1 MLAVILQYGI
11 HSVSADGGKV
21 ENITVKVNSSA
32 VTPPLRVVKRIEAS
46 ISTVGEHVLIGK
58 KVEDITANKASYERI
73 VQDVFDRVL
82 VGYSVQQVDII
93 PGTSVQILVTV
104 VPWGDVVKDI
114 SLQLDLSAISP
125 ELHELVKKDIGNIEE
140 SISTVLVG
148 LPTDAV
154 DWAGG
159 VSRTVV
165 RELVAARLPE
175 FKADLDVI
183 AGPRT
188 QVKLTLQPLGPT
200 IKDVDVVMRSG
211 TIPNIL
217 LWEARPQVEDAAK
230 ILRGLPVSFVQR
242 HEDFFRSRFAGKFA
256 AHPAA
261 RRYGLSVSPE
271 IKAGED
277 TIINITADTS
287 KYKITLEGYLDMDKE
302 QDNLAVKL
310 HAGKHISKYDELF
323 TEITLVPNSMTWRFN
338 PGWGRRIGSS
348 TEAGIKYDITQNHE
362 IVWMNQQVS
371 PKWSLR
377 MERTPDTQNNEV
389 GVRYRLHDFMSIEY
403 IYDNHDR
410 WIRMVGNL

>member
-1 MLAVILQYGI
+1 MLAVIMQCGI
-11 HSVSADGGKV
+11 HPVSADSGKV
-21 ENITVKVNSSA
+21 ENITVKVNSSD

-58 KVEDITANKASYERI
+58 KVEDIAANKASYERI

-82 VGYSVQQVDII
+82 VGYSVQQVDIV
-93 PGTSVQILVTV
+93 PGTTVRILVTV

-125 ELHELVKKDIGNIEE
+125 ELHELVRKDMGNIEE
-140 SISTVLVG
+140 NISTVLVG

-175 FKADLDVI
+175 FKADLDVV

-188 QVKLTLQPLGPT
+188 QVKLILIPSGPT
-200 IKDVDVVMRSG
+200 IKDVDVVMRSS
-211 TIPNIL
+211 TLPNIL
-217 LWEARPQVEDAAK
+217 LWEARPQVEEAAK

-242 HEDFFRSRFAGKFA
+242 NEDFFRRRFAGKLA
-256 AHPAA
+256 SHPAT
-261 RRYGLSVSPE
+261 RRYGLSVYPE
-271 IKAGED
+271 IKAGEE
-277 TIINITADTS
+277 TTINITADTS

-302 QDNLAVKL
+302 RDNLAVKL
-310 HAGKHISKYDELF
+310 HAGKHISRYDELF
-323 TEITLVPNSMTWRFN
+323 TEITLVPSSMTWRFT
-338 PGWGRRIGSS
+338 PGWGRKMGPN
-348 TEAGIKYDITQNHE
+348 TEAGIKYDISQSRG
-362 IVWMNQQVS
+362 IVWMNQQLN

-377 MERTPDTQNNEV
+377 IERTPDTQNNEV

>member
-1 MLAVILQYGI
+1 MLTVIMQCGI
-11 HSVSADGGKV
+11 HPVSADSGKV
-21 ENITVKVNSSA
+21 ENIIVKVKSSD

-58 KVEDITANKASYERI
+58 KIEDIAANKASYERI
-73 VQDVFDRVL
+73 IQDVFDRVL
-82 VGYSVQQVDII
+82 VGYSVQQVDLV

-104 VPWGDVVKDI
+104 VPWGEVVKDI

-125 ELHELVKKDIGNIEE
+125 ELHELIKKDMGNIED
-140 SISTVLVG
+140 SISNVLIG

-175 FKADLDVI
+175 FKADLDVS

-188 QVKLTLQPLGPT
+188 QVKLILTPAGST
-200 IKDVDVVMRSG
+200 IKDVDIVMRSR

-217 LWEARPQVEDAAK
+217 LWEARPQVEEAAK

-242 HEDFFRSRFAGKFA
+242 HADFFRSRFDDKLAG
-256 AHPAA
+256 HPAT
-261 RRYGLSVSPE
+261 RRYGLSVQPE

-277 TIINITADTS
+277 TIINITADTQ

-323 TEITLVPNSMTWRFN
+323 TEVTLIPNSMTWRFT

-348 TEAGIKYDITQNHE
+348 TEAGIKYDVTQNHE
-362 IVWMNQQVS
+362 IVWMNQQVN

-377 MERTPDTQNNEV
+377 IERTPDTQNNEV